1 LKNEGTAMRQG
12 TTYLKKGDK
21 VEVIAGKDKGRVG
34 KILQVLRSED
44 KAIVERVNMV
54 KRHTKPR
61 EMNQQGQIV
70 DKEAAIHVSNLQLI
84 CPECTK
90 TGRIGKKIL
99 EDGTKIR
106 YCKSCGES
114 IESKS

>member
-1 LKNEGTAMRQG
+1 MRQG
-12 TTYLKKGDK
+12 KTYLKKNDQ

-34 KILQVLRSED
+34 KVLKIMPAEN
-44 KAIVERVNMV
+44 KAIVERINMI
-54 KRHTKPR
+54 KRHTKPT

-70 DKEAAIHVSNLQLI
+70 EREAAIHVSNLQLI

-106 YCKSCGES
+106 FCKSCGES
-114 IESKS
+114 IEKKS